1 MSDIEQFSG
10 YEVVRAAMEVE
21 GNGHRFYATMAQR
34 ASSELARELFTWLA
48 QDEIEHLRRLRSIES
63 RYQDGAFLDGAEE
76 FLPYLRRF
84 ADSEIFPSAEHHV
97 CIFHALKWVHRQL
110 RDIYGTDKTKS
121 DPAVVA
127 LRQAID
133 DIFDTRTKR
142 TAQRRY
148 EAVMA
153 LRDTYVVGKPEV
165 AAVFDSLEE
174 HWPKLVNAIESDLIP
189 TTNNAVELVIR
200 RFDQH
205 YQK

>member
-84 ADSEIFPSAEHHV
+84 ADSEIFPSAEHLDRV
-97 CIFHALKWVHRQL
+97 LRGIDGDLAALALAIEAEEKFAAYFAKAAEFAREADGREAFVWLAGEERRHAALL
-110 RDIYGTDKTKS
+110 RE
-121 DPAVVA
+121 
-127 LRQAID
+127 RQA
-133 DIFDTRTKR
+133 RLVKR
-142 TAQRRY
+142 
-148 EAVMA
+148 
-153 LRDTYVVGKPEV
+153 
-165 AAVFDSLEE
+165 
-174 HWPKLVNAIESDLIP
+174 
-189 TTNNAVELVIR
+189 
-200 RFDQH
+200 
-205 YQK
+205 